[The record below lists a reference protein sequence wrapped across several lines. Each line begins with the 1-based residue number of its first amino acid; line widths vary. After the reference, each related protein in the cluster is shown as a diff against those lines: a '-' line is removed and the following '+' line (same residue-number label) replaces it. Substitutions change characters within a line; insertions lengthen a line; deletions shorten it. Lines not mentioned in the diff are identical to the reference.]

1 MLDVVREVAAELDAT
16 PAQVSLAWLDAKAR
30 EFGLPSVSIPG
41 TRFAARVTE
50 NAGALALTL
59 TEGQIA
65 RLDLLADLTV
75 GERTADPTWVS
86 LGRE

>member
-1 MLDVVREVAAELDAT
+1 M
-16 PAQVSLAWLDAKAR
+16 SLAWLDAKGRA
-30 EFGLPSVSIPG
+30 FGLPTVPIPG

-59 TEGQIA
+59 TDDQIA

-75 GERTADPTWVS
+75 GHRSADPQWVS
-86 LGRE
+86 FGRE